1 MKKRNITRA
10 RLNVYLK
17 PETLER
23 IKAFG
28 LKIGMTQ
35 TGVASLAI
43 EAGLDALFMSFD
55 PKFRE
60 FFDRMAENADYTA
73 NGSKSPE

>member
-1 MKKRNITRA
+1 MKRA

-23 IKAFG
+23 IKAMG
-28 LKIGMTQ
+28 EKLGVSQ

-55 PKFRE
+55 PQFRE
-60 FFDRMAENADYTA
+60 FFERMAENASYTA
-73 NGSKSPE
+73 NGSKSPK